1 MQVSAEELL
10 YGKDQVFDVE
20 IPPALLEPGLDGDAA
35 ARPPGTGGK
44 TIRLRPLSVGD
55 VQLIAKA
62 AKNDEVLTSVLMI
75 QRAAIDPKLKQS
87 QVAEMRSGLVRFLVE
102 RINRISGLDTTDDEL
117 REMTGAP
124 LVQAFF
130 VLAREFQWTP
140 DQVKQLTIGQVL
152 GYLELVNKAKKA

>member
-1 MQVSAEELL
+1 MQVTAEELL
-10 YGKDQVFDVE
+10 YGKDQVFEIE
-20 IPPALLEPGLDGDAA
+20 IPPALLPAGEDGRA
-35 ARPPGTGGK
+35 ARQGAR
-44 TIRLRPLSVGD
+44 TIRLRPLSLGD

-75 QRAAIDPKLKQS
+75 QRAAVEPKLKQNEI
-87 QVAEMRSGLVRFLVE
+87 AEMRSGLVRFLVE

-117 REMTGAP
+117 REMTNAP

-152 GYLELVNKAKKA
+152 GYLELVNQAKKP